1 MLQLN
6 PTIKVGKE
14 WEKLTRDT
22 QCHVDPDIFESVL
35 PRKVGWKACF
45 GQIAAAQ
52 CHLRNQ
58 GVGVGDVFLFFGWF
72 QKTKAAKD
80 CIAFDVEAQHQHII
94 FGYLQIGQVIHQ
106 DDDVEIP
113 DWMSTHP
120 HFGYDDSTNTI
131 YVAREKLSWNEK
143 CPGAGTFSFHKEL
156 VLTKEDLQF
165 SRSQWDLPEIFK
177 RTNISYHDLH
187 SWKNGY
193 FQSAGRGQEFVVTCT
208 PDIEDW
214 TKRLIDEHAHH

>member
-52 CHLRNQ
+52 CHWRNQ
-58 GVGVGDVFLFFGWF
+58 CVGVGDVFLFFGWF

-80 CIAFDVEAQHQHII
+80 CIAFDAEAQHQHII

-113 DWMSTHP
+113 DWMRAHP

-156 VLTKEDLQF
+156 VLTKEGLQF
-165 SRSQWDLPEIFK
+165 SRSQWGFARNLQKNKHLLP
-177 RTNISYHDLH
+177 
-187 SWKNGY
+187 
-193 FQSAGRGQEFVVTCT
+193 
-208 PDIEDW
+208 
-214 TKRLIDEHAHH
+214 